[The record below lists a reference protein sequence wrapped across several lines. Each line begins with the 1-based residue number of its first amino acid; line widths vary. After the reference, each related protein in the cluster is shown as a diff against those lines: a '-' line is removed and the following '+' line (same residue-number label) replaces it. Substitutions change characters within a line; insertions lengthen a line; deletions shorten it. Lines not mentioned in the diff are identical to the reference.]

1 MKNIKNLL
9 LLLGIFE
16 YEMSKEPRNN
26 RPRGVE
32 QRAGMGQRRSTSYI
46 EQSRSKDFG
55 EWLYDHLVGICAVV
69 AVFVVSAG
77 ALAISRYHVK
87 IVPMEYQIEI
97 VPEQASNQS
106 EQPQP
111 QPDRMQEL
119 EERMEQVKVQ
129 NLISNDASDSEG
141 SNEGLSSL
149 DAETQALMGK
159 IASDKATNYNE
170 YQSGFRTEN
179 GNGSGA
185 EGSGGGSK
193 GKEHGKFSGRVT
205 IAYEFRSPIRHHRN
219 LYEPAYRAEGAGE
232 VVVEV
237 IINRNGDIISARV
250 ISSTNS
256 KLDAIALAAARDRKT
271 HFNIDSTAP
280 EQQRGTITYTFIAQ

>member
-1 MKNIKNLL
+1 
-9 LLLGIFE
+9 
-16 YEMSKEPRNN
+16 
-26 RPRGVE
+26 
-32 QRAGMGQRRSTSYI
+32 MGPRRSTSYI

-77 ALAISRYHVK
+77 ALAVSRYHVK

-97 VPEQASNQS
+97 VPEQMSDQS
-106 EQPQP
+106 EPQPQP

-119 EERMEQVKVQ
+119 EERLEQVKVQ
-129 NLISNDASDSEG
+129 NLISNDASESEG

-149 DAETQALMGK
+149 DAETQELMGK

-170 YQSGFRTEN
+170 YQSGFRTES
-179 GNGSGA
+179 GEGSGA
-185 EGSGGGSK
+185 EGGGGGNK
-193 GKEHGKFSGRVT
+193 GKERGKFSGRVT
-205 IAYEFRSPIRHHRN
+205 IAYEFKSPVRHHRN
-219 LYEPAYRAEGAGE
+219 LYEPAYRAEDAGE

-237 IINRNGDIISARV
+237 FINRNGDILSARV
-250 ISSTNS
+250 VSSTNS

-280 EQQRGTITYTFIAQ
+280 EQQRGTITYTFVAQ